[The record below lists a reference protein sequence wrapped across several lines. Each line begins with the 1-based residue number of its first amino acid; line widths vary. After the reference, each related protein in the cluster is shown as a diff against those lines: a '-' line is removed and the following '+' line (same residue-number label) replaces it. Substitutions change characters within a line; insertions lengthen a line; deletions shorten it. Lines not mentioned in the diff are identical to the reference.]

1 MTSEL
6 ATIKT
11 AYEQEGL
18 SPEQI
23 ASLQEIDLVAV
34 KAALCQCSAAYRK
47 DCGME
52 VAGKVED
59 GLNFSDDELRRVN
72 EVIMDLALSAE
83 DPHLRFKAA
92 TYVRDDKK
100 GRKEVMKNLNNGG
113 FNIITI
119 NERIEK
125 IRNISEGIKNKALGN
140 GSGGTVDV

>member
-6 ATIKT
+6 AAIKT
-11 AYEQEGL
+11 AYEQENM
-18 SPEQI
+18 SPEEI
-23 ASLQEIDLVAV
+23 SASQELDVVAV
-34 KAALCQCSAAYRK
+34 KAALCQCSVVYRRA
-47 DCGME
+47 CGME
-52 VAGKVED
+52 EGSKNED

-100 GRKEVMKNLNNGG
+100 GRKEVIKNLNNGG

-125 IRNISEGIKNKALGN
+125 IRGISEGIKRQALGE
-140 GSGGTVDV
+140 GKVTDV